1 MLELNDRVAV
11 ITGAASGFGRELAKA
26 CAAHGMRLVLADIKE
41 AGLIETVAL
50 LPPDVDC
57 MTALCDVSDAAAVDR
72 LADQSYERF
81 GGVEVLFNNA
91 GIFTAGSLSK
101 STPAEWHRVMHVN
114 VMGVANGVMS
124 FVPRMLKS
132 GRAAHIVNTA
142 SLAGL
147 VSTPGFS
154 VYTASKHAVV
164 ALTECLYH
172 ELADA
177 ESLIGVSL
185 LCPAWVSTGLA
196 DREALAAT
204 SAQENDDQSNDALEL
219 ARAAMGASRVT
230 AADVAAMALTAVKE
244 NQFYVVT
251 HKKSLT
257 SIKLRMEDILFGR
270 SPTAFQR

>member
-11 ITGAASGFGRELAKA
+11 ITGASSGFGRELAKA

-41 AGLIETVAL
+41 AGLFETVAL
-50 LPPDVDC
+50 LPPDVEC
-57 MTALCDVSDAAAVDR
+57 MTAVCDVSDAAAVGR
-72 LADQSYERF
+72 LADEAYERF
-81 GGVEVLFNNA
+81 SNVDVLFNNA
-91 GIFTAGSLSK
+91 GIFTAGSVWK
-101 STPAEWHRVMHVN
+101 STPAEWHRVMGVN
-114 VMGVANGVMS
+114 VMGVVNGVTS
-124 FVPRMLKS
+124 FVPRMLAS

-164 ALTECLYH
+164 ALTECLYR

-196 DREALAAT
+196 DREALPSTGAR
-204 SAQENDDQSNDALEL
+204 EHGDDSNDAIEL
-219 ARAAMGASRVT
+219 ARAAMEASRLT
-230 AADVAAMALTAVKE
+230 AADVAAMALSAVIE
-244 NQFYVVT
+244 NRFYVVT
-251 HKKSLT
+251 HKKSL
-257 SIKLRMEDILFGR
+257 SSVQLRMEDIVLGR

>member
-41 AGLIETVAL
+41 AGLFETAAL

-57 MTALCDVSDAAAVDR
+57 MTALCDVSDAAAVHR
-72 LADQSYERF
+72 LADEAYERF
-81 GGVEVLFNNA
+81 GNVDVLFNNA
-91 GIFTAGSLSK
+91 GIFTAGSLWK
-101 STPAEWHRVMHVN
+101 STPAEWHRVMSIN
-114 VMGVANGVMS
+114 VMGVANGVIS
-124 FVPRMLKS
+124 FVPRMLAS

-164 ALTECLYH
+164 ALTECLYR
-172 ELADA
+172 ELVDA

-196 DREALAAT
+196 DREALPT
-204 SAQENDDQSNDALEL
+204 SAQENEDHSNDALEL

-244 NQFYVVT
+244 NRFYVVT
-251 HKKSLT
+251 NKKSL
-257 SIKLRMEDILFGR
+257 SSVQLRMDDILVGR
-270 SPTAFQR
+270 SPTGFQR